1 MSDAAP
7 WLKAMEN
14 GGLGEARARA
24 FLMERFWVLERSVD
38 VEGADYLIQRRL
50 TATNFLDHDP
60 PRLGVVQVKF
70 IQDGK
75 TYIRV
80 HKAYAV
86 DGRGSPYN
94 EFFLIVFTGREDEE
108 RSFLLS
114 SADMIREFDEI
125 DDGGTAILRL
135 QGAKLISTSN
145 YEITQRK
152 LALDRIEHA
161 LKNADFFANRRFIAG
176 TRYVELSP
184 DQIDHD
190 LTIPLDN
197 GWGDLPKA
205 FFKGKKKIQST
216 LFNMEDIAEALSKI
230 LQATDPIEALRIYE
244 DEVSDYVGHGGL
256 GEEIKVSCEFFDEDF
271 FTGVKNHRARLAK
284 LRELGIEGNYFKL
297 IETFNGTVMREVL
310 NLSTD
315 PKLVAVEI
323 AVTYDPGS
331 LADAAVRVSAGSIK
345 GGDSKVLVTGKGAQ
359 TFIVGVPAELHSIA
373 LAERDDFL
381 KKWLWRFRRPFQDAL
396 DRVYLGDDLVDW

>member
-70 IQDGK
+70 IQDGG

-86 DGRGSPYN
+86 DRRGAPYN

-114 SADMIREFDEI
+114 SGDMIREFEEI

-135 QGAKLISTSN
+135 QGAKLIAGSN
-145 YEITQRK
+145 YEITRRA

-161 LKNADFFANRRFIAG
+161 LKNADFFSNRRFIG
-176 TRYVELSP
+176 STRYVDLSS

-197 GWGDLPKA
+197 EWGDVPKE

-216 LFNMEDIAEALSKI
+216 LYDMEEITEALSKI
-230 LQATDPIEALRIYE
+230 LGATDPMEALRIYE
-244 DEVSDYVGHGGL
+244 EDVEDHVRRGGFG
-256 GEEIKVSCEFFDEDF
+256 GEISVRCEFFDEDL
-271 FTGVKNHRARLAK
+271 FTVVKNHRARLAK
-284 LRELGIEGNYFKL
+284 IRELGIEGNYLKL
-297 IETFNGTVMREVL
+297 IETLKVTVLKEVA
-310 NLSTD
+310 NLSAD
-315 PKLVAVEI
+315 PNLKAVEI
-323 AVTYDPGS
+323 SVTYDPES
-331 LADAAVRVSAGSIK
+331 LSGGTVRVSAGSIT
-345 GGDSKVLVTGKGAQ
+345 GTEPEILVSRKGAQ
-359 TFIVGVPAELHSIA
+359 TFVVGVPVELQSA
-373 LAERDDFL
+373 VSAEREAIL
-381 KKWLWRFRRPFQDAL
+381 KKWLWRFHRPFQRAL
-396 DRVYLGDDLVDW
+396 ERVYLGDDLVAW